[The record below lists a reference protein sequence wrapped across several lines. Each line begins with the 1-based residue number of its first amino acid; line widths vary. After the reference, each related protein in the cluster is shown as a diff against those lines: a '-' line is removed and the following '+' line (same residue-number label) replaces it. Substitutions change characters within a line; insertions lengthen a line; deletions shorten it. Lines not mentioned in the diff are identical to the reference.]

1 MFWNVF
7 FEGAIIFYF
16 IGFIFFKNGT
26 FIKIN
31 VFSNLLHIS
40 TQIIANYHKSTKNK
54 QKLTQ
59 NITINEHKNI
69 TKIEPGKNNRSYQK
83 FHHKQKLL

>member
-1 MFWNVF
+1 MFF
-7 FEGAIIFYF
+7 QIFY
-16 IGFIFFKNGT
+16 I
-26 FIKIN
+26 
-31 VFSNLLHIS
+31 H
-40 TQIIANYHKSTKNK
+40 TQIITNYHKSTKNK

-69 TKIEPGKNNRSYQK
+69 TKIEPGKNNRSNQK